1 MTEKPAKLS
10 RERGEGR
17 KPSTL
22 ISMGVGAEGRL
33 MGNRADRKQLAARF
47 RGKEG
52 GVGFCPHHTRQAE
65 DERKQLKC
73 IIFFFF

>member
-1 MTEKPAKLS
+1 
-10 RERGEGR
+10 
-17 KPSTL
+17 
-22 ISMGVGAEGRL
+22 

-52 GVGFCPHHTRQAE
+52 VGGGGGFCPHHTQQAE

-73 IIFFFF
+73 IIFFSSELGQADTAFSGQKRKGKTKRK